1 MSTSTYSYSMNTRTA
16 KISVKYQIVRPHAM
30 RPPRARASI
39 GGLDEIN
46 PDDVVHGEYA
56 AGYKDFG
63 NWIDI
68 VYLDDDILRTFSGA
82 VDAQHPVIGELKLL
96 LRDEKKFYAVPI
108 KEVPAGIAFKRADI
122 VAIETT
128 STIQGNA
135 RHGPSCVW
143 SMHFE
148 DGSVRTLE
156 AEYQSYFA
164 YGNTIRP
171 ASMTN
176 VSLLEKVFSDDTNE
190 YL

>member
-1 MSTSTYSYSMNTRTA
+1 MNAHTA
-16 KISVKYQIVRPHAM
+16 KPSAEYQFINKSRAVRFPKI
-30 RPPRARASI
+30 RASK

-46 PDDVVHGEYA
+46 PNDVVHGEYA

-63 NWIDI
+63 NWIDL
-68 VYLDDDILRTFSGA
+68 VYLDDDVLRTFSGA
-82 VDAQHPVIGELKLL
+82 VDAQHPVIEELKLL

-108 KEVPAGIAFKRADI
+108 KEVSAGIAFKRNDI
-122 VAIETT
+122 LSIETT
-128 STIQGNA
+128 STIQGNVK
-135 RHGPSCVW
+135 HGPSCVW
-143 SMHFE
+143 SMRFE

-176 VSLLEKVFSDDTNE
+176 VSLLKKVFSDNINE
-190 YL
+190 

>member
-1 MSTSTYSYSMNTRTA
+1 MITRTTELKVEYQVIKTQVKKPPMTRTST
-16 KISVKYQIVRPHAM
+16 
-30 RPPRARASI
+30 

-63 NWIDI
+63 NWIDL

-96 LRDEKKFYAVPI
+96 LGDEKKFYAVPI
-108 KEVPAGIAFKRADI
+108 KEVPAGIAYKRTDI

-128 STIQGNA
+128 STIQGNTQ
-135 RHGPSCVW
+135 HGPSCIW
-143 SMHFE
+143 SMRFG
-148 DGSVRTLE
+148 DGSIRTLE

-164 YGNTIRP
+164 YGNTVRP

-176 VSLLEKVFSDDTNE
+176 ASLLDTVFSDNDDRSR
-190 YL
+190 